1 MLLANATSTRG
12 QEASGNS
19 DLKKAESQKQ
29 HFLKKQRP
37 EAYSVRPSAQEP
49 LGHRSRV
56 AAANHRPALRGVVR
70 MVGVAPQGVAS
81 VLPHGTRSRGLAPAE
96 AVGSELEVVV
106 GPLKPGCFLP
116 PEFRAKSLGKG

>member
-1 MLLANATSTRG
+1 MVG
-12 QEASGNS
+12 
-19 DLKKAESQKQ
+19 
-29 HFLKKQRP
+29 
-37 EAYSVRPSAQEP
+37 
-49 LGHRSRV
+49 
-56 AAANHRPALRGVVR
+56 

-96 AVGSELEVVV
+96 AVGSELEVVL

>member
-1 MLLANATSTRG
+1 M
-12 QEASGNS
+12 
-19 DLKKAESQKQ
+19 Q

-37 EAYSVRPSAQEP
+37 EAYSVRPSP
-49 LGHRSRV
+49 PRSRW
-56 AAANHRPALRGVVR
+56 ARGAEWQLPITGLRSVVR

-81 VLPHGTRSRGLAPAE
+81 VLPHGNRSRGLAPAE
-96 AVGSELEVVV
+96 AVRFELEVML

>member
-1 MLLANATSTRG
+1 M
-12 QEASGNS
+12 
-19 DLKKAESQKQ
+19 
-29 HFLKKQRP
+29 
-37 EAYSVRPSAQEP
+37 RPSAQEP

-56 AAANHRPALRGVVR
+56 AAANHRPALRGMVG

-96 AVGSELEVVV
+96 AVGSELEVV